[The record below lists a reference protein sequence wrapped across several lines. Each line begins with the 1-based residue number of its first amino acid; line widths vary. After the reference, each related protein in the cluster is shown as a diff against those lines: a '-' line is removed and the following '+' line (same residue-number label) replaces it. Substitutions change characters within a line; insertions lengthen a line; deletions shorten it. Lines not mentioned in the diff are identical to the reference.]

1 MSVKRHKG
9 HQYRAQ
15 VIISEYRVGNF
26 PSLNVEDLEKGG
38 EGMGIPDEGKG
49 INNAAQMRLS
59 EER

>member
-15 VIISEYRVGNF
+15 VIISEYRVGNL
-26 PSLNVEDLEKGG
+26 PSLNDEDLEKGG
-38 EGMGIPDEGKG
+38 EGIDIPDEGMV
-49 INNAAQMRLS
+49 INNIAQVRLS